1 MRKALLAGVA
11 GWVVMVAAPALADVD
26 VFATI
31 DKDKDIF
38 VFEEIDIF
46 KFVNLTAFVDIDV
59 DKAAESHA
67 LLNQRNQRNEACTN
81 CAEKVAELVNGTGND
96 NSGILTINNVAG
108 NMNNQGNAIAVSV
121 DFAGGRPG
129 DPAPDPNPDP
139 QQEGT
144 IGFAEAQAA
153 ASQYNGAVPD
163 PNATNGGALNPED
176 GNVID
181 AQNLI
186 FRDALISGSLN
197 TNSGVVAVN
206 NSAGNLNNQGN
217 VLSIAFSLAP
227 EGVALAESDL
237 GQFNSWNR
245 VYESDTLVAGDDDGL
260 VPAGIGINKQA
271 NITGSI
277 NGNTGIVGVNNAAG
291 NMANQ
296 ANVFSV
302 ALVQTIQ

>member
-11 GWVVMVAAPALADVD
+11 GWVVMAAAPALADVD

-31 DKDKDIF
+31 DKTKD
-38 VFEEIDIF
+38 VTVTETIDIF
-46 KFVNLTAFVDIDV
+46 KQVDLEAFVTIV
-59 DKAAESHA
+59 TDKAAESHA

-121 DFAGGRPG
+121 DFAGQRPG
-129 DPAPDPNPDP
+129 NGVPPNG
-139 QQEGT
+139 QATGT
-144 IGFAEAQAA
+144 FGFAEAQAA
-153 ASQYNGAVPD
+153 ASQYNGGVPD
-163 PNATNGGALNPED
+163 PNATNGGAPSSED
-176 GNVID
+176 GNLID

-186 FRDALISGSLN
+186 FRDALISDSLN
-197 TNSGVVAVN
+197 NNSGVVAVN

-245 VYESDTLVAGDDDGL
+245 VFESDTETQDDAGNT
-260 VPAGIGINKQA
+260 VPLGIGINKQA

-277 NGNTGIVGVNNAAG
+277 NGNTGVLGVNNASG

-302 ALVQTIQ
+302 ALVQTLQ

>member
-11 GWVVMVAAPALADVD
+11 GWVVMAAAPALADVD

-31 DKDKDIF
+31 DKTKD
-38 VFEEIDIF
+38 VTVTETIDIF
-46 KFVNLTAFVDIDV
+46 KQVDLEAFVTIV
-59 DKAAESHA
+59 TDKAAESHA

-121 DFAGGRPG
+121 DFAGQRPG
-129 DPAPDPNPDP
+129 NGVPPNGQADP
-139 QQEGT
+139 GT
-144 IGFAEAQAA
+144 FGFAEAQAA
-153 ASQYNGAVPD
+153 ASQYNGSVGPD
-163 PNATNGGALNPED
+163 LTSED
-176 GNVID
+176 GNLID

-186 FRDALISGSLN
+186 FRDALISDSLN
-197 TNSGVVAVN
+197 NNSGIVAVN
-206 NSAGNLNNQGN
+206 NAAGNLNNQGN

-237 GQFNSWNR
+237 GQFNSFNR
-245 VYESDTLVAGDDDGL
+245 VFESDTETQDDDGNT
-260 VPAGIGINKQA
+260 VPLGIGINKQA

-277 NGNTGIVGVNNAAG
+277 NGNTGVLGVNNASG

-302 ALVQTIQ
+302 ALVQTLQ